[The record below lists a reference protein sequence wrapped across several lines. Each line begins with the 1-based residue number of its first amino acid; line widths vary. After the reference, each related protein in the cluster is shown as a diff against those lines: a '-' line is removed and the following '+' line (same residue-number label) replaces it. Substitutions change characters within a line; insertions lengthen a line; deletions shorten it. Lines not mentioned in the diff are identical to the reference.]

1 MLLYFGLNIVVKVLI
16 METKL
21 LTVAKFYY
29 LAPYL
34 NIYSKKAAI

>member
-16 METKL
+16 VETKP
-21 LTVAKFYY
+21 LTIANFYC

-34 NIYSKKAAI
+34 NIYNRKAAI